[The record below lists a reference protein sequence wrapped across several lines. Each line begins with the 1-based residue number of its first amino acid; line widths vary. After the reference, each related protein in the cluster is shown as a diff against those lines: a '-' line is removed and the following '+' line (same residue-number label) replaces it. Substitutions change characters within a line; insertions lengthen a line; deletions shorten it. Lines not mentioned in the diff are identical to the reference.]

1 MKVTVN
7 IDQWGL
13 ERAADPQHCHL
24 KWAGNPNWPVIKCLR
39 LYEAAP
45 GETAAPRGGWRREA
59 VNYSCLMP
67 SYWAGRS
74 RLGPVT
80 ARGWE
85 ADRPESLWKTIFV
98 WVGRETQGLSLHSL
112 WVLRPGTHCHL
123 HPGSF
128 NFRAGSKMWA
138 VGNLSPTSVL
148 DTSGWWGFGFGNC
161 CRFVGGRPEV

>member
-1 MKVTVN
+1 MRARESCRPSALPLKVGRKPKLTSNKVFEVVRGGS
-7 IDQWGL
+7 WGNCRS
-13 ERAADPQHCHL
+13 E
-24 KWAGNPNWPVIKCLR
+24 
-39 LYEAAP
+39 
-45 GETAAPRGGWRREA
+45 RGGWRREA

-67 SYWAGRS
+67 SYRVGCS

-80 ARGWE
+80 ARGCE
-85 ADRPESLWKTIFV
+85 ADLAWISLENHL

-148 DTSGWWGFGFGNC
+148 DASGWWGFGFGNC
-161 CRFVGGRPEV
+161 CSFVGGR